1 MSAETG
7 NKITQEFSW
16 NLEGVSDASLL
27 IKVLFDIKEADI
39 KLHIPTK
46 FEIENKCIIAQGIE
60 ELDNVPIRKG
70 LLLREEL
77 FDVKRM
83 LVLRERLQEEDEVQY
98 YVYQNKGT
106 YLIVSLTVEDNKQ
119 DATSDIVSNEV
130 DGILKS

>member
-1 MSAETG
+1 
-7 NKITQEFSW
+7 
-16 NLEGVSDASLL
+16 
-27 IKVLFDIKEADI
+27 
-39 KLHIPTK
+39 
-46 FEIENKCIIAQGIE
+46 
-60 ELDNVPIRKG
+60 